1 MKGMPKKPQID
12 GKKLEASWKWEGSV
26 LCALGFEMR
35 SFFCFVLFFKGELQ
49 EKKVKIWRNYPQ
61 R

>member
-1 MKGMPKKPQID
+1 MEGMPSKPQIV

-35 SFFCFVLFFKGELQ
+35 FLLFFKRRIGRGE
-49 EKKVKIWRNYPQ
+49 KIKIWRN
-61 R
+61 